1 LSITSGSQ
9 KLVDFMKMGYKID
22 KVIDACKLIKEAGY
36 EGQEVILNYSFNAP
50 NETKETLWESIDTYK
65 KITDIFGKD
74 RVLPYIF
81 FLGIQPHT
89 GLEKYAIETG
99 HIRPGYDPLAINP
112 RTAKKLI
119 YNPAPFNKFLGRL
132 YLDVLRDAKTNVER
146 ERAGIKFLEEM
157 EIKLKQ

>member
-1 LSITSGSQ
+1 L
-9 KLVDFMKMGYKID
+9 
-22 KVIDACKLIKEAGY
+22 
-36 EGQEVILNYSFNAP
+36 
-50 NETKETLWESIDTYK
+50 ETRETLGESIETYK
-65 KITDIFGKD
+65 KVTEIFGKE

-119 YNPAPFNKFLGRL
+119 YNPPPFNKFLARL
-132 YLDVLRDAKTNVER
+132 YLDVLRDAKSIEER
-146 ERAGIKFLEEM
+146 EKAGIRFLEEM
-157 EIKLKQ
+157 EKRL